1 MKRMIVVLAVVSA
14 LAGSSALAAVDSAS
28 MVVEWDGGGISV
40 GDFIAWWE
48 RMPAASRPPLSTMEE
63 KTEFLESMINAKLM
77 IAEAESLGAD
87 KHPDVVEWMVRRRA
101 TFMVEALFAQA
112 TAGRLGIDEEE
123 VDRIYQRRLTQVVAR
138 HLIVP
143 TLAEAEA
150 MIDSINAGVPF
161 EDLAMR
167 HSTCASGAR
176 GGSLGAVRWGDFS
189 DRWSEQAF
197 SLEPGE
203 VSPPF
208 MVETGYG
215 IVKAET
221 KTLIEPANPE
231 AERKAIR
238 NRLEKQQHFEE
249 KKVFTDSLKL
259 AYEAEVDV
267 DAVVELCAK
276 YAVALMELGEE
287 REVIDVDVIPDLTES
302 EKAKPVVSYRGGSI
316 TTGELVDII
325 LSQPYVVRPTL
336 DDPNEMIPLAARQ
349 LSDTL
354 LIIEA
359 EKRNLDQL
367 PEIAVPLE
375 KIRQKK
381 MTQIL
386 FKYITREAEVPEE
399 ELRAHF
405 EANRQYYVLPTAHTA
420 SKILVESRAVAD
432 SILEVIEAGGDFA
445 EIARR
450 RSIDPFTAPRGGD
463 LGLIE
468 IGKDTEYDGFFATM
482 EIGDVEYFRSL
493 EGHLIMWLRDKREGG
508 LPTFEEA
515 KDQVAKALLPG
526 YKDQMLIDWIKNLRS
541 EKGVTVNQT
550 VLEQIAPGS

>member
-1 MKRMIVVLAVVSA
+1 M
-14 LAGSSALAAVDSAS
+14 
-28 MVVEWDGGGISV
+28 
-40 GDFIAWWE
+40 
-48 RMPAASRPPLSTMEE
+48 
-63 KTEFLESMINAKLM
+63 
-77 IAEAESLGAD
+77 
-87 KHPDVVEWMVRRRA
+87 
-101 TFMVEALFAQA
+101 
-112 TAGRLGIDEEE
+112 
-123 VDRIYQRRLTQVVAR
+123 
-138 HLIVP
+138 
-143 TLAEAEA
+143 
-150 MIDSINAGVPF
+150 
-161 EDLAMR
+161 
-167 HSTCASGAR
+167 
-176 GGSLGAVRWGDFS
+176 
-189 DRWSEQAF
+189 
-197 SLEPGE
+197 
-203 VSPPF
+203 
-208 MVETGYG
+208 
-215 IVKAET
+215 
-221 KTLIEPANPE
+221 
-231 AERKAIR
+231 
-238 NRLEKQQHFEE
+238 
-249 KKVFTDSLKL
+249 
-259 AYEAEVDV
+259 
-267 DAVVELCAK
+267 
-276 YAVALMELGEE
+276 
-287 REVIDVDVIPDLTES
+287 TES

-515 KDQVAKALLPG
+515 KDQVTKALLPG
-526 YKDQMLIDWIKNLRS
+526 YKDQMLIDWIQNLRS
-541 EKGVTVNQT
+541 EKGVTVNRT